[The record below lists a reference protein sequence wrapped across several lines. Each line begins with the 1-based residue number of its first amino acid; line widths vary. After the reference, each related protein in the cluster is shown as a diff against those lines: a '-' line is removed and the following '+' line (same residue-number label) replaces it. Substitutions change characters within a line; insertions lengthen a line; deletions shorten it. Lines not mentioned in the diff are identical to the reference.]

1 MGLVSIYVHQ
11 VHDHGERARHWTNA
25 SAAGNDEAMSA
36 NAESASY
43 ELDITRIFDAPPGRV
58 YQAFT
63 DPDKLARWFGPAGWH
78 VPRESVHIDARP
90 GGRQRFMLV
99 NAEDRSLSSA
109 VDTEFIEVAD
119 GELLVGVQAA
129 GSRPGQQ
136 DACGQ
141 MILRLEFHR
150 ETGSKTLLVL
160 RQGPYDFD
168 GEARAREVW
177 NISFSR
183 LDEVLAAA

>member
-1 MGLVSIYVHQ
+1 V
-11 VHDHGERARHWTNA
+11 T
-25 SAAGNDEAMSA
+25 A
-36 NAESASY
+36 NPENASY

-63 DPDKLARWFGPAGWH
+63 DPGELARWFGPPGWH
-78 VPRESVHIDARP
+78 VPPESVHIDARP

-99 NAEDRSLSSA
+99 NAGDPSLSSA
-109 VDTEFIEVAD
+109 VDAEFIEVTD

-129 GSRPGQQ
+129 GRRPGRQ

-150 ETGSKTLLVL
+150 EAGSKTLLVL
-160 RQGPYDFD
+160 RQGPYDFE
-168 GEARAREVW
+168 GEARAREGW
-177 NISFSR
+177 NSSFSK
-183 LDEVLAAA
+183 LDEVLAGA

>member
-1 MGLVSIYVHQ
+1 MG
-11 VHDHGERARHWTNA
+11 
-25 SAAGNDEAMSA
+25 A
-36 NAESASY
+36 NAENASY

-63 DPDKLARWFGPAGWH
+63 DPDKLALWFGPAGWH
-78 VPRESVHIDARP
+78 VSRASVHIDARP
-90 GGRQRFMLV
+90 GGRQHFMLL
-99 NAEDRSLSSA
+99 NAEDPSLSSA
-109 VDTEFIEVAD
+109 VDAEFIEVAD

-150 ETGSKTLLVL
+150 EAGSKTLLVL
-160 RQGPYDFD
+160 RQGPYDFE
-168 GEARAREVW
+168 GEARAREGW
-177 NISFSR
+177 NSSFSR